1 MKITLIAGAR
11 PNFMKIAALIHAIQA
26 AQKQGKNVQ
35 FRLVHTGQHYDK
47 NMSDTFFEELG
58 IPAPDVNL
66 GCGGGTQAEQTAAIM
81 VAFEKELL
89 AHPTDVVL
97 VVGDV
102 TSTMAC
108 SIVAKKLNTKVCH
121 VEAGIRS
128 WDLTMPEEINR
139 MVTDS
144 LADYMFTT
152 SEVANRNLHRMG
164 AYPQPLPEGMGERP
178 TPNPSL
184 KGGEYRRGDCFARVF
199 GAHTAD
205 RSQYDLMKEN
215 ASTNRKN
222 PTEAEAIMWSLL
234 RRNNLGLHFRRQH
247 IILDYIVDF
256 ACIEKG
262 LIIELDGGYHN
273 NPEQQQLDLQRT
285 AHLQQLGYTE
295 LRFANEELLCE
306 PESVIEKIE
315 SIAFSLPSLQGRD
328 GERPCQRYWFVGN
341 VMIDT
346 LLANRARFRK
356 PEVWDRLGLKEK
368 QYIVMTMHRPANVD
382 EENHLR
388 AMMEQ
393 IIDNVHGLPVIF
405 PIHPRTAKIFYNLWK
420 PTSDSSL
427 KGREVCEDSEDILAK
442 RFPNLHIVEPLGYL
456 EFNYLVERAKAVVTD
471 SGGIT
476 EETTVMGVPC
486 ITLRDNTE
494 RPETCTVGTNEL
506 IGTKPEAIKPAL
518 DKLFA
523 GEWKKGAIP
532 ELWDGHAAE
541 RIIAILAEL

>member
-1 MKITLIAGAR
+1 MNITLIAGAR
-11 PNFMKIAALIHAIQA
+11 PNFMKIAPLIAAIKK
-26 AQKQGKNVQ
+26 AQDKGEDIQY
-35 FRLVHTGQHYDK
+35 RLVHTGQHYDK

-58 IPAPDVNL
+58 IPAPDTNL

-81 VAFEKELL
+81 VAFEKELI
-89 AHPTDVVL
+89 AHPADIVL

-108 SIVAKKLNTKVCH
+108 SIVAKKLNTRVCH

-128 WDLTMPEEINR
+128 WDLSMPEEINR

-152 SEVANRNLHRMG
+152 SEVANRNLQRMG
-164 AYPQPLPEGMGERP
+164 AELMLNDECLMLNGDA
-178 TPNPSL
+178 SL
-184 KGGEYRRGDCFARVF
+184 NGGEMAEDKYAYERV
-199 GAHTAD
+199 
-205 RSQYDLMKEN
+205 
-215 ASTNRKN
+215 
-222 PTEAEAIMWSLL
+222 P
-234 RRNNLGLHFRRQH
+234 
-247 IILDYIVDF
+247 
-256 ACIEKG
+256 
-262 LIIELDGGYHN
+262 
-273 NPEQQQLDLQRT
+273 QRVW
-285 AHLQQLGYTE
+285 Y
-295 LRFANEELLCE
+295 
-306 PESVIEKIE
+306 
-315 SIAFSLPSLQGRD
+315 
-328 GERPCQRYWFVGN
+328 VGN

-346 LLANRARFRK
+346 LLANRARFRQ
-356 PEVWDRLGLKEK
+356 PEVWNTLALQEK

-393 IIDNVHGLPVIF
+393 IVDNAHGLPIVF
-405 PIHPRTAKIFYNLWK
+405 PIHPRTAKLFYNLWG
-420 PTSDSSL
+420 D
-427 KGREVCEDSEDILAK
+427 EEALAK

-506 IGTKPEAIKPAL
+506 IGTNPAAIKPAL

-523 GEWKKGAIP
+523 GEWKKGGVPA
-532 ELWDGHAAE
+532 LWDGHTAE
-541 RIIAILAEL
+541 RIIAILASLKV

>member
-1 MKITLIAGAR
+1 MNITLIAGAR
-11 PNFMKIAALIHAIQA
+11 PNFMKIAPLIKAIEQFNE
-26 AQKQGKNVQ
+26 QKVESGKAESLRGREEVESGKIAY
-35 FRLVHTGQHYDK
+35 RLVHTGQHYDK

-58 IPAPDVNL
+58 IPAPDTNL

-81 VAFEKELL
+81 VAFEKELI
-89 AHPTDVVL
+89 AHPADIVL

-108 SIVAKKLNTKVCH
+108 SIVAKKLNTRVCH

-128 WDLTMPEEINR
+128 WDLSMPEEINR

-152 SEVANRNLHRMG
+152 SEVANRNLQRMG
-164 AYPQPLPEGMGERP
+164 ATMMSDVRCQMSDVRCQMAEDKYAYERVPQ
-178 TPNPSL
+178 
-184 KGGEYRRGDCFARVF
+184 RVW
-199 GAHTAD
+199 
-205 RSQYDLMKEN
+205 Y
-215 ASTNRKN
+215 
-222 PTEAEAIMWSLL
+222 
-234 RRNNLGLHFRRQH
+234 
-247 IILDYIVDF
+247 
-256 ACIEKG
+256 
-262 LIIELDGGYHN
+262 
-273 NPEQQQLDLQRT
+273 
-285 AHLQQLGYTE
+285 
-295 LRFANEELLCE
+295 
-306 PESVIEKIE
+306 
-315 SIAFSLPSLQGRD
+315 
-328 GERPCQRYWFVGN
+328 VGN

-346 LLANRARFRK
+346 LLANRARFRQ
-356 PEVWDRLGLKEK
+356 PEVWSTLALQEK

-393 IIDNVHGLPVIF
+393 IVDNAHGLPIVF
-405 PIHPRTAKIFYNLWK
+405 PIHPRTAKLFYNLWK
-420 PTSDSSL
+420 PTPSPSL
-427 KGREVCEDSEDILAK
+427 KGGEECTVYGVECKEGEELAK

-506 IGTKPEAIKPAL
+506 IGTNPAAIKPAL

-523 GEWKKGAIP
+523 GEWKKGGVPA
-532 ELWDGHAAE
+532 LWDGHTAE
-541 RIIAILAEL
+541 RIIAILAGIDVRC

>member
-1 MKITLIAGAR
+1 MNITLIAGAR
-11 PNFMKIAALIHAIQA
+11 PNFMKIAPLIKAIEQFNE
-26 AQKQGKNVQ
+26 QKVESGKIAY
-35 FRLVHTGQHYDK
+35 RLVHTGQHYDK

-58 IPAPDVNL
+58 IPAPDTNL

-81 VAFEKELL
+81 VAFEKELI
-89 AHPTDVVL
+89 AHPADIVL

-108 SIVAKKLNTKVCH
+108 SIVAKKLNTRVCH

-128 WDLTMPEEINR
+128 WDLSMPEEINR

-152 SEVANRNLHRMG
+152 SEVANRNLMRQG
-164 AYPQPLPEGMGERP
+164 ATMMSDVGCQMSEESGEMAEDKYAYERVPQ
-178 TPNPSL
+178 
-184 KGGEYRRGDCFARVF
+184 RVW
-199 GAHTAD
+199 
-205 RSQYDLMKEN
+205 Y
-215 ASTNRKN
+215 
-222 PTEAEAIMWSLL
+222 
-234 RRNNLGLHFRRQH
+234 
-247 IILDYIVDF
+247 
-256 ACIEKG
+256 
-262 LIIELDGGYHN
+262 
-273 NPEQQQLDLQRT
+273 
-285 AHLQQLGYTE
+285 
-295 LRFANEELLCE
+295 
-306 PESVIEKIE
+306 
-315 SIAFSLPSLQGRD
+315 
-328 GERPCQRYWFVGN
+328 VGN

-346 LLANRARFRK
+346 LLANRARFRQ
-356 PEVWDRLGLKEK
+356 PEVWNTLALQEK

-393 IIDNVHGLPVIF
+393 IVDNAHGLPIVF
-405 PIHPRTAKIFYNLWK
+405 PIHPRTAKLFYNLWG
-420 PTSDSSL
+420 D
-427 KGREVCEDSEDILAK
+427 EEALAK

-506 IGTKPEAIKPAL
+506 IGTNPAAIKPAL

-523 GEWKKGAIP
+523 GEWKKGGVPA
-532 ELWDGHAAE
+532 LWDGHTAE
-541 RIIAILAEL
+541 RIIAILASLKV